1 MDDDA
6 SPRPRGDA
14 ASLLATE
21 DLGPYSQ
28 DELKARIALL
38 EAEIVR
44 VRNIAF
50 LPLHIAMRRRPC
62 SDARISCAMRGLKS
76 SARVP
81 ISPAYTALA
90 NLRPIG
96 CPVLAF
102 CESQAKDF

>member
-6 SPRPRGDA
+6 SPRPKGDA

-44 VRNIAF
+44 VEKHRLSAAA
-50 LPLHIAMRRRPC
+50 HR
-62 SDARISCAMRGLKS
+62 DAAE
-76 SARVP
+76 
-81 ISPAYTALA
+81 ALFG
-90 NLRPIG
+90 R
-96 CPVLAF
+96 
-102 CESQAKDF
+102 KD

>member
-38 EAEIVR
+38 ESESVR
-44 VRNIAF
+44 VEKHRLSAAA
-50 LPLHIAMRRRPC
+50 HR
-62 SDARISCAMRGLKS
+62 DAAE
-76 SARVP
+76 
-81 ISPAYTALA
+81 ALFG
-90 NLRPIG
+90 R
-96 CPVLAF
+96 
-102 CESQAKDF
+102 KD